1 MFPDGFFAH
10 YVEIGLTHYLVVA
23 AVLFC
28 TGLFTMMTKRNAIG
42 ILIGVEL
49 VLNSAS
55 VNLVAFDR
63 YLGPG
68 RIDGQIMALFI
79 IVLAAAEAASRWE
92 SASTF
97 IRISR
102 RWTSIRL
109 RSYKAR
115 VGITNY

>member
-1 MFPDGFFAH
+1 MAT
-10 YVEIGLTHYLVVA
+10 ISLNHYLIVG

-49 VLNSAS
+49 VLNSAN

-68 RIDGQIMALFI
+68 RMDGQLMALFV
-79 IVLAAAEAASRWE
+79 IVLAAAEAAL
-92 SASTF
+92 A
-97 IRISR
+97 
-102 RWTSIRL
+102 
-109 RSYKAR
+109 
-115 VGITNY
+115 VGICINLYKNVATVDVDRAASLRG

>member
-1 MFPDGFFAH
+1 MFPDGFFAP

-42 ILIGVEL
+42 ILVGVEL
-49 VLNSAS
+49 VLNSAN

-68 RIDGQIMALFI
+68 RIDGQILALFV
-79 IVLAAAEAASRWE
+79 IVLAAAEAAL
-92 SASTF
+92 A
-97 IRISR
+97 
-102 RWTSIRL
+102 
-109 RSYKAR
+109 
-115 VGITNY
+115 VGICINLYKNLATVDVDRASGLQG

>member
-1 MFPDGFFAH
+1 MMT
-10 YVEIGLTHYLVVA
+10 IGLSHYLVVA

-28 TGLFTMMTKRNAIG
+28 TGLYTMMTKRNAIG

-68 RIDGQIMALFI
+68 KLDGQIAAIFV
-79 IVLAAAEAASRWE
+79 IVLAAAEAAVAVGVCINLYKNISTVDVDKASRL
-92 SASTF
+92 S
-97 IRISR
+97 
-102 RWTSIRL
+102 
-109 RSYKAR
+109 
-115 VGITNY
+115 G